1 MKDDSSGPELVAMI
15 EVDNVRFDRG
25 VDLGI
30 EFRNEIDAWKK
41 MEIKFRSSRRFSERY
56 GANDL
61 RPLIYSIREKLD

>member
-1 MKDDSSGPELVAMI
+1 MKDDSIPGPELVASV

-41 MEIKFRSSRRFSERY
+41 MEIKFRSSRRFSERF
-56 GANDL
+56 GAHDL
-61 RPLIYSIREKLD
+61 RP